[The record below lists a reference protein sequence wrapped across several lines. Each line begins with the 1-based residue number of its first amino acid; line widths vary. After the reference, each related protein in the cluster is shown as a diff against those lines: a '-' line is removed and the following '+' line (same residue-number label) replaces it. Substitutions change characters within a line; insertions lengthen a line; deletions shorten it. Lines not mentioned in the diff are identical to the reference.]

1 MDKISICFCI
11 NDKYVQYLGVVLTS
25 ILLNNRK
32 ETFKFYVL
40 SSDISE
46 ENKNILNTLKKKYK
60 NFEIFYIHIDKN
72 RFKNFKIN
80 IDYISIETYYRYILA
95 DVIPKED
102 KVLYLDVDLIVNNDL
117 KDLWNI
123 NINDYYCAAVKDLNF
138 DTEKYKKCI
147 GMSDNEEYINAG
159 VILFNLK
166 KLREDNIAEKYFK
179 NNEIYKDKIKYQD
192 QDVINITLSNKIKII
207 DSIYN
212 FTRNDKTKNRNDAVI
227 IHFVGAKK
235 PWKSLSFN
243 KLKQL
248 YYYYYIRSP
257 YLKINS
263 FNKLLFFI
271 FGLIK

>member
-1 MDKISICFCI
+1 MDNISICFCI
-11 NDKYVQYLGVVLTS
+11 NDKYAQYLGVVLTS
-25 ILLNNRK
+25 ILLNNQK
-32 ETFKFYVL
+32 TAFKFYVL

-46 ENKNILNTLKKKYK
+46 ENKNILNTLKKTYK
-60 NFEIFYIHIDKN
+60 NFEIFYINIDKN
-72 RFKNFKIN
+72 RFKDFKIN

-95 DVIPKED
+95 DVIPNED
-102 KVLYLDVDLIVNNDL
+102 RILYLDVDLVVNNEL
-117 KDLWNI
+117 KDLWNT
-123 NINDYYCAAVKDLNF
+123 NINDYYCAAVKDINF

-147 GMSDNEEYINAG
+147 GMNDTEEYINAG

-166 KLREDNIAEKYFK
+166 KLREDNISEKYFK

-192 QDVINITLSNKIKII
+192 QDIINITLGNKIKII

-212 FTRNDKTKNRNDAVI
+212 FTRNDKTKNCNDAVI

-263 FNKLLFFI
+263 FKNLLFFI

>member
-1 MDKISICFCI
+1 MDNISICFCI
-11 NDKYVQYLGVVLTS
+11 NDKYAQYLGVVLTS
-25 ILLNNRK
+25 ILLNNKK

-60 NFEIFYIHIDKN
+60 NFEIFYIYIDKN

-159 VILFNLK
+159 VILFNLR

>member
-1 MDKISICFCI
+1 MDNISICFCI
-11 NDKYVQYLGVVLTS
+11 NDKYAQYLGVVLTS
-25 ILLNNRK
+25 ILLNNPK
-32 ETFKFYVL
+32 TAFKFYVL

-46 ENKNILNTLKKKYK
+46 ENKNILNTLKKTYK
-60 NFEIFYIHIDKN
+60 NFEIFYINIDKN

-95 DVIPKED
+95 DVIPNED
-102 KVLYLDVDLIVNNDL
+102 KILYLDVDLIVNNEL
-117 KDLWNI
+117 KDLWNT

-147 GMSDNEEYINAG
+147 GMNDAEEYINAG

-166 KLREDNIAEKYFK
+166 KLREDNISEKYFE

-192 QDVINITLSNKIKII
+192 QDIINITLSNKIKII

-212 FTRNDKTKNRNDAVI
+212 FTRNDKTKDYNTAVI

-248 YYYYYIRSP
+248 YYYYYVRSP

-263 FNKLLFFI
+263 FKNLLFFI
-271 FGLIK
+271 FGLIR

>member
-1 MDKISICFCI
+1 M
-11 NDKYVQYLGVVLTS
+11 
-25 ILLNNRK
+25 
-32 ETFKFYVL
+32 
-40 SSDISE
+40 
-46 ENKNILNTLKKKYK
+46 
-60 NFEIFYIHIDKN
+60 
-72 RFKNFKIN
+72 
-80 IDYISIETYYRYILA
+80 
-95 DVIPKED
+95 
-102 KVLYLDVDLIVNNDL
+102 
-117 KDLWNI
+117 WNI

-147 GMSDNEEYINAG
+147 GMNDNEEYINAG

-192 QDVINITLSNKIKII
+192 QDVINITLSDKIKII